1 MTRLLIAILLLLAG
15 LSSAEAVG
23 LRRER
28 PVTCPKELRS
38 TGTLLI
44 GLGPRRGDELA
55 ILRKSDGALF
65 VLVSKDRELIMSS
78 DDFQKT
84 VMFQFNVD
92 AEIASTDG
100 KMHRVFNAPGE
111 YQVIVSDDVMVPKG
125 GHRCT
130 FTFSG

>member
-1 MTRLLIAILLLLAG
+1 
-15 LSSAEAVG
+15 
-23 LRRER
+23 
-28 PVTCPKELRS
+28 
-38 TGTLLI
+38 
-44 GLGPRRGDELA
+44 
-55 ILRKSDGALF
+55 
-65 VLVSKDRELIMSS
+65 MSS